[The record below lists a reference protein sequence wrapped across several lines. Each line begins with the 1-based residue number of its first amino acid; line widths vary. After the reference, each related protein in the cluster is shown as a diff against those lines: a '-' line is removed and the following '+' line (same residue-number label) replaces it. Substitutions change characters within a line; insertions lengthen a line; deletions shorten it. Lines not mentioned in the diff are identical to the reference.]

1 MSDGPSFKPYLLGS
15 ATVTILCRPIREVR
29 VARPLVRRDRLGAR
43 SAAHKLV
50 VDAADVPLHSQFDR
64 PMMLERNSW
73 ARQPS
78 SRLIPHPP
86 APGCR
91 LVVPWFHD
99 YVGPAPPGGK
109 LIDDGWRS

>member
-50 VDAADVPLHSQFDR
+50 VDAADLPLHSQFDR
-64 PMMLERNSW
+64 PMMLQRNS
-73 ARQPS
+73 R
-78 SRLIPHPP
+78 
-86 APGCR
+86 
-91 LVVPWFHD
+91 
-99 YVGPAPPGGK
+99 
-109 LIDDGWRS
+109 